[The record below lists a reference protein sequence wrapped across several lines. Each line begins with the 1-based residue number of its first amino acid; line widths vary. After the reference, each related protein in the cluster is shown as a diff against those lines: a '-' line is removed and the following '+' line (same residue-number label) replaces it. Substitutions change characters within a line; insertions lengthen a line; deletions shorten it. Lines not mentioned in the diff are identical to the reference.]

1 MSQIICEI
9 AMKLEF
15 LKNIYL
21 FLAVLG
27 LCGCL
32 GFSLVAESGSYSSFQ
47 LAGFL
52 LQSMGSRVC
61 ELQELIYIH
70 RLRSCG
76 SRAVEHRLS
85 SHGARAYLLC
95 GMWDLPGQGP
105 NLGLLH
111 WQVDSLPLSHQGSPE
126 S

>member
-15 LKNIYL
+15 LKNICL

-32 GFSLVAESGSYSSFQ
+32 GFSLVAGSGGYSSFQ

-61 ELQELIYIH
+61 ELQELIYTD
-70 RLRSCG
+70 SVVV
-76 SRAVEHRLS
+76 A
-85 SHGARAYLLC
+85 
-95 GMWDLPGQGP
+95 PG
-105 NLGLLH
+105 L
-111 WQVDSLPLSHQGSPE
+111 
-126 S
+126 